1 MFEPIYLSTHRRGD
15 LAAKAHLAGRLLGR
29 CRLCPREC
37 LVDRTAGRTGFCRA
51 GAKARVAS
59 FSPHFGEEAPL
70 VGRAG
75 SGTIFFSR
83 CNLGCRFCQN
93 EDISLAGAG
102 RDVTDDGL
110 AGMMLHLQAIGCH
123 NINLV
128 TPTPHLASI
137 LAALVRAVEAGLTAP
152 LVYNCGGYESLE
164 ALELLDGV
172 VDIYMPDFKFTDPKQ
187 AEELCSAPDYPDR
200 ARAALTEMHR
210 QVGDLV
216 IDDDGLTRRGLL
228 VRHLV
233 LPENRAGTESA
244 AAFLAGLSPRTYVN
258 IMPQYR
264 PCAEAGT
271 IPGMDR
277 RPTAAEFREAVEAAR
292 RAGLSRFDQPR
303 LKMWGLG

>member
-1 MFEPIYLSTHRRGD
+1 MFEPVYLSTHAQGR
-15 LAAKAHLAGRLLGR
+15 LAAKADRARRMLAD

-37 LVDRTAGRTGFCRA
+37 RVDRRVGETGFCRA
-51 GAKARVAS
+51 GDRARVAS
-59 FSPHFGEEAPL
+59 FNPHFGEEAPL
-70 VGRAG
+70 VGRGG

-93 EDISLAGAG
+93 EDISPAGAG
-102 RDVTDDGL
+102 RAVSDDDL

-137 LAALVRAVEAGLTAP
+137 LTALVAAAESGLTRP
-152 LVYNCGGYESLE
+152 LVYNCGGYESLA
-164 ALELLDGV
+164 ALRLLDGV
-172 VDIYMPDFKFTDPKQ
+172 VDIYLPDFKFTDPRQ
-187 AEELCSAPDYPDR
+187 AEDLCAAPDYPDR
-200 ARAALTEMHR
+200 VKAALTEMHR

-216 IDDDGLTRRGLL
+216 IGDDGLARRGVL

-233 LPENRAGTESA
+233 LPEGRAGTERA

-264 PCAEAGT
+264 PCAEAGA

-277 RPTAAEFREAVEAAR
+277 RLTAAEFRQAVAAAR

-303 LKMWGLG
+303 LKMWGLD